1 MREKMIEWDRE
12 NERERVFL
20 LVRPSGDGFYD
31 KVENRFLVQLF
42 SSPAKDFSEC
52 LSLISM
58 LMIRSSKRKCDVP
71 MFIIVC
77 RYYFRKIVD
86 DWDSFL
92 IRSIRRSGK
101 FPQKFLKER
110 KDRKYVDVRLCV
122 YS

>member
-58 LMIRSSKRKCDVP
+58 LMIRSSKRKCDVHYRTP
-71 MFIIVC
+71 
-77 RYYFRKIVD
+77 
-86 DWDSFL
+86 L
-92 IRSIRRSGK
+92 L
-101 FPQKFLKER
+101 FP
-110 KDRKYVDVRLCV
+110 
-122 YS
+122 